1 MTLKAG
7 FIGTGGISRKHL
19 TAMAEMKDKVEIT
32 ALCDAREEAARAKA
46 AEFGGRVYTDYR
58 KMLDDETLDI
68 LFICVPPDSHKDME
82 VKAAEKGLHLMVE
95 KPVNLYLDDAI
106 RANEAIKKAGVVTC
120 VGYTAGYSNVDQ
132 AIKKFLAD
140 KKIGMVSSERW
151 GGVAGDENHWWRVMD
166 RSGGML
172 HEQATHQLNTVRYF
186 AGDVAEV
193 YKNESLRI
201 NTDMLKHT
209 IPDCE
214 IVNMVFKSGAIGYI
228 TTTSALTK
236 GGGTTHIDM
245 IVEGHLRLQIGGR
258 EGVSILPAGFAT
270 IEIENKPEMNL
281 DQAFIAAILT
291 GDKSLVKNNFEDG
304 LKTTAITLAANKSAK
319 TGMPEKVYQP

>member
-1 MTLKAG
+1 MLKAG
-7 FIGTGGISRKHL
+7 FIGTGGISQKHL
-19 TAMAEMKDKVEIT
+19 SAMAEMKDKVEIA
-32 ALCDAREEAARAKA
+32 ALCDAREEAAKARAA
-46 AEFGGRVYTDYR
+46 TYGGKVYTDYK
-58 KMLDDETLDI
+58 KMLDDEDLNVV
-68 LFICVPPDSHKDME
+68 FICVPPDSHKDME
-82 VKAAEKGLHLMVE
+82 ILAAQKGLHMLVE
-95 KPVNLYLDDAI
+95 KPVNLYMDDAI

-186 AGDVAEV
+186 AGDVVEV
-193 YKNESLRI
+193 YKNEALRV
-201 NTDMLKHT
+201 NTDMPNHT

-214 IVNMVFKSGAIGYI
+214 IVNMIFKSGAIGYI
-228 TTTSALTK
+228 TTTAALTK
-236 GGGTTHIDM
+236 GGGATHTDM
-245 IVEGHLRLQIGGR
+245 IIEGHIRLQIGGR
-258 EGVSILPAGFAT
+258 EGFTILPAGAAT
-270 IEIENKPEMNL
+270 IEVENKPELNL
-281 DQAFIAAILT
+281 DQAFIEAILT

-304 LKTTAITLAANKSAK
+304 LKSTAITLAANESARC
-319 TGMPEKVYQP
+319 GRPVKVYQP